1 MLLLY
6 CITLPH
12 GTLVI
17 QQNKQP
23 HVTHIN
29 TEHKKYHD
37 NYGVGNQ
44 SPVLELAQTWC
55 RIKTGYWDPE
65 P

>member
-1 MLLLY
+1 MSP
-6 CITLPH
+6 ISTLN
-12 GTLVI
+12 I
-17 QQNKQP
+17 K
-23 HVTHIN
+23 N
-29 TEHKKYHD
+29 TMT

-44 SPVLELAQTWC
+44 GLVLEQAQTWC